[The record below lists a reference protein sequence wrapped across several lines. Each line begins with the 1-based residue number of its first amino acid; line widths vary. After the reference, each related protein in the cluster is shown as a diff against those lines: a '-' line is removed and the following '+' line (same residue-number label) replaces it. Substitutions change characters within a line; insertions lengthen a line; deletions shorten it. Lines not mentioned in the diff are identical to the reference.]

1 VRGEVASTLLS
12 AARRGGKAVVAL
24 VVPAAVVGC
33 GVEGPGRAPAIGEIV
48 PAYGASTL
56 AGDTA
61 SLEQLRGQV
70 VLLNV
75 WATWCPPC
83 RREIPVLQALHE
95 AHADDGL
102 RVVGVS
108 VDAAGEAQAV
118 RQFVD
123 GYGVTFDIW
132 LDPGERVSST
142 FRTSGVP
149 TTLLID
155 RDGRLVWR
163 HLGPVTADDAEMN
176 RALAETLDSAE

>member
-1 VRGEVASTLLS
+1 MTGEVASTLLS
-12 AARRGGKAVVAL
+12 AARRAGTAAAL
-24 VVPAAVVGC
+24 VILTVLVGC
-33 GVEGPGRAPAIGEIV
+33 GAEGPARAPAVGDVV

-61 SLEQLRGQV
+61 SLDQLRGQV

-95 AHADDGL
+95 AHAGDGL

-118 RQFVD
+118 REFVD
-123 GYGVTFDIW
+123 DYGVTFDIW

-176 RALAETLDSAE
+176 RALAETLGSAE

>member
-1 VRGEVASTLLS
+1 MRRRATAWGAFGRP
-12 AARRGGKAVVAL
+12 AALRVTVLAVVAL
-24 VVPAAVVGC
+24 AAACSGEGPRRAPVVGDVVPG
-33 GVEGPGRAPAIGEIV
+33 
-48 PAYGASTL
+48 YGASTL

-61 SLEQLRGQV
+61 SLDQLRGEV

-83 RREIPVLQALHE
+83 RKEIPVLQALHE
-95 AHADDGL
+95 DHADEGL

-108 VDAAGEAQAV
+108 VDAAGEGEAV
-118 RQFVD
+118 QRFVD
-123 GYGVTFDIW
+123 SYGVTFDIW

-155 RDGRLVWR
+155 RNGRLVWR
-163 HLGPVTADDAEMN
+163 HLGPLTADDPEMA
-176 RALAETLDSAE
+176 RVLAETLDSAE

>member
-1 VRGEVASTLLS
+1 MARTRACKRVPAR
-12 AARRGGKAVVAL
+12 AARKALIPIAL
-24 VVPAAVVGC
+24 AAITGC
-33 GVEGPGRAPAIGEIV
+33 GVEGPARAPAVGDIV
-48 PAYGASTL
+48 PEYAASTL
-56 AGDTA
+56 TGDSA
-61 SLEQLRGQV
+61 SLDQLRGQV

-83 RREIPVLQALHE
+83 RKEIPVLQALHE
-95 AHADDGL
+95 SHADDGL

-118 RQFVD
+118 ERFVES
-123 GYGVTFDIW
+123 YGVTFEIW
-132 LDPGERVSST
+132 LDPAERVSST

-163 HLGPVTADDAEMN
+163 HLGPVTADDPEMN
-176 RALAETLDSAE
+176 RVLEETLTPL